1 MTSTHASKI
10 IASTRDLSDFHG
22 GIHPQ
27 EMKSLSNQTAIS
39 KAALPPKL
47 ILPLQQHIGNAS
59 KVMVDIGQQVLKGQL
74 LAEADGFVSVNL
86 HAPTSGTIESISEQA
101 IAHPSGQS
109 DLCLTLIPDGQDQ
122 WCALSPSEDVTQLSN
137 SEIQAKVRQAGIA
150 GMGGAG
156 FPTDIKLQPPKHAN
170 IEILILNAAECEPYI
185 TSDDRLLRE
194 RADEV
199 VAGLNI
205 VASVLQT
212 TTCLIGIE
220 DNKPEAIAAL
230 KAATQDSNIE
240 ICVIPTKYPS
250 GGEKQLIKILTG
262 KEVPSGKLPADIGI
276 VCQNVGTVAAIY
288 RAVRF
293 GEPLISRITTLTGL
307 QVQQRGNVEVLL
319 GTPINWL
326 LSQYGY
332 QAAKRERLI
341 MGGPMMGFTLTDTE
355 IPVVKTTNCIL
366 APNEKE
372 LPLAPPAQ
380 ACIRCGLCADAC
392 PAELLPQ
399 QLYWFARGQEYEK
412 AEHHNLFDCIECGA
426 CSFVCPSSIPLVQY
440 YRHAKG
446 EIKHQRADQQKSD
459 QARVRFEA
467 RQQRL
472 ENEQAEKAAKRKAR
486 AEAAAKA
493 QAAKKLAES
502 QTTVIDSA
510 KPEATQAAPIQAD
523 LKSQTEPTID
533 VVDLSELKTAWDEAQ
548 SKLDKMYDALDA
560 AKENNPEQITKLSR
574 AVEKN
579 QMRVNQTKQAWQKAS
594 TKAGSETKTAIVTQ
608 TENETKAESQN
619 ASEETN
625 KPDLAALETAY
636 EKADSKLAKLENA
649 LANAKPEQVEKLT
662 RAVDKNKDR
671 VATAKAEF
679 EAAQQA
685 LNQTDKADAPVL
697 EAPVDIPAL
706 ELAFEK
712 ADSKLAKLENALAN
726 AKPEQVEKLT
736 RAVDKN
742 KDRVAS
748 AKAELEAAQQALSQ
762 TDKADA
768 PVLEAQIDIPALE
781 LAFEKADSKLAKLEN
796 ALANAKPEQVEK
808 LTRAVSKNQDR
819 VKAAQDEL
827 EQARLNVAAATT
839 TPVNESGTQ

>member
-1 MTSTHASKI
+1 MTTAQASKI
-10 IASTRDLSDFHG
+10 IASTRELADFHG

-27 EMKSLSNQTAIS
+27 EMKSLSNQTPIS
-39 KAALPPKL
+39 KAALPPQL

-59 KVMVDIGQQVLKGQL
+59 KVIVEVGQQVLKGQI

-86 HAPTSGTIESISEQA
+86 HAPTSGRIESISEHA

-109 DLCLTLIPDGQDQ
+109 DLCLTLTPDGQDQ
-122 WCALSPSEDVTQLSN
+122 WCTLNSSEDVTQLSAF
-137 SEIQAKVRQAGIA
+137 EIQTKVRQAGIA

-170 IEILILNAAECEPYI
+170 IDTLILNAAECEPYI

-205 VASVLQT
+205 VSSVLQT

-230 KAATQDSNIE
+230 KTATQDSNIE

-262 KEVPSGKLPADIGI
+262 KEVPNGKIPADIGV

-307 QVQQRGNVEVLL
+307 QIQQRGNVEVLL

-341 MGGPMMGFTLTDTE
+341 MGGPMMGFTLTETD

-366 APNEKE
+366 APNETE

-446 EIKHQRADQQKSD
+446 EIKQQRADQQKSD

-502 QTTVIDSA
+502 QEIVIDSA
-510 KPEATQAAPIQAD
+510 KTDSKQAD
-523 LKSQTEPTID
+523 LIQENQNNQSKAAVE
-533 VVDLSELKTAWDEAQ
+533 VLDLSELKTAWDKAQ

-560 AKENNPEQITKLSR
+560 AKENNPEQVTKLSR

-579 QMRVNQTKQAWQKAS
+579 QMRVNQTKQAWLKAS
-594 TKAGSETKTAIVTQ
+594 AKTESETSTAVITA
-608 TENETKAESQN
+608 TESETKAESRSTSDAN
-619 ASEETN
+619 I

-636 EKADSKLAKLENA
+636 DKADSKLAKLENA
-649 LANAKPEQVEKLT
+649 LANAAPEQVEKLT
-662 RAVDKNKDR
+662 RAVNKNKDR
-671 VATAKAEF
+671 VASAKAEL
-679 EAAQQA
+679 ETAQAA
-685 LNQTDKADAPVL
+685 LSRTDNNAMPEPPV
-697 EAPVDIPAL
+697 EPVIEIDIPAL
-706 ELAFEK
+706 QLAFEK

-736 RAVDKN
+736 RAVNKN
-742 KDRVAS
+742 K
-748 AKAELEAAQQALSQ
+748 
-762 TDKADA
+762 
-768 PVLEAQIDIPALE
+768 
-781 LAFEKADSKLAKLEN
+781 
-796 ALANAKPEQVEK
+796 
-808 LTRAVSKNQDR
+808 DR

-827 EQARLNVAAATT
+827 EQARLNAAASTT
-839 TPVNESGTQ
+839 TPVNDSGT